1 MTIGASLFVL
11 AVGLILRYAISVSVS
26 GIDLRTVGLILI
38 VVGAIGLAI
47 AIWVTAT
54 ATRRRALHRPRA
66 AHAEHPALRRRHRL
80 HRQPRGG
87 RGRLRRPLA
96 ARPAVAARR
105 PARDG

>member
-54 ATRRRALHRPRA
+54 ATRRGDP
-66 AHAEHPALRRRHRL
+66 P
-80 HRQPRGG
+80 PY
-87 RGRLRRPLA
+87 
-96 ARPAVAARR
+96 
-105 PARDG
+105 